1 MILDDGFVPTGHEDE
16 MLNSRLARFIDHV
29 LKDWPVDNRQHLLRD
44 RFGRRQ
50 KPRAETGDGQHG
62 FTNGFVH
69 GGLIPRSMG
78 G

>member
-1 MILDDGFVPTGHEDE
+1 MILDDAFVAAGHEDK
-16 MLNSRLARFIDHV
+16 MLDSRLARFIDHM
-29 LKDWPVDNRQHLLRD
+29 LENRPVDDRQHLLRD

-62 FTNGFVH
+62 FADRFVH
-69 GGLIPRSMG
+69 GDLIPRSMG